1 MGDKTKGKAKQVE
14 GELKKKEGEAQE
26 MWGDLK
32 AKAEDRGTTR
42 RTRSRS
48 TSIAT
53 RIARRAHLSASAHFS
68 SERREPGTPGSLL
81 CS

>member
-32 AKAEDRGTTR
+32 AKADEAKDRAEVAMHDAKDEVEEHLDR
-42 RTRSRS
+42 DKDRE
-48 TSIAT
+48 TSSPQ
-53 RIARRAHLSASAHFS
+53 R
-68 SERREPGTPGSLL
+68 
-81 CS
+81 